1 MQGSSSGVGAAD
13 YLRWK
18 SNFEEISFEIFT
30 KRVELGTPEASPG
43 LEILSCAGPWIRIIL
58 LGAICGS
65 ASAISMDLP
74 AQSESM
80 DP

>member
-1 MQGSSSGVGAAD
+1 MSGTG
-13 YLRWK
+13 R
-18 SNFEEISFEIFT
+18 S
-30 KRVELGTPEASPG
+30 REASPG

-65 ASAISMDLP
+65 AISMDLP